1 MASHSNVVVNFNINA
16 NATGTIDVFGQQ
28 VASMS
33 NFLIANVN
41 IPASNLYTSSNSAL
55 LTFQGSNLDGIQAQL
70 VPLYAPLTSGAIMGA
85 VNNVIGGSMNCSNA
99 APYNAV
105 GYANAYNAQSNFGYV
120 ALGAYAHQL
129 FGHVAA
135 TAAIDN
141 DSTFVANMI
150 GNNLTSNNHAK
161 IAAILTS
168 NIASLTVPAA
178 TAIAK
183 QVIGQDA
190 SRAMTVD
197 NDGVTPVDGPQPLKW
212 IAGDVIFMTV
222 TLNAPTV
229 TIAGNVAND
238 SNAQLNRSYV
248 TSQASTFGSN
258 VYPIKI
264 TLS

>member
-1 MASHSNVVVNFNINA
+1 MATNSNVVVNFNINA
-16 NATGTIDVFGQQ
+16 NASGTIDVFGQQ
-28 VASMS
+28 VTSMT

-41 IPASNLYTSSNSAL
+41 IPASNFYTGSNSAL

-70 VPLYAPLTSGAIMGA
+70 VSNYAPLTSGAIM
-85 VNNVIGGSMNCSNA
+85 NSINSVIGGSMDCSNA
-99 APYNAV
+99 APYNAA
-105 GYANAYNAQSNFGYV
+105 GYANAYNTQSNFGYV

-141 DSTFVANMI
+141 DSTFVGNMT
-150 GNNLTSNNHAK
+150 GNTLSNAAHAK

-168 NIASLTVPAA
+168 NIAALTVPAA

-197 NDGVTPVDGPQPLKW
+197 NDGVTPVPDPQPLKW

-229 TIAGNVAND
+229 TIAGGVTAD
-238 SNAQLNRSYV
+238 SNAQLNKAYV
-248 TSQASTFGSN
+248 TTQAASFGSN